1 MGNVIALEINLK
13 SCMGFA
19 DRFIK
24 EEKYL
29 DAMINL
35 NDAISYAKTNEEKRE
50 ILIRFLYLLTQTDNF
65 GSAYTVLCKL
75 IYTYCE
81 RDSYLFDGID
91 MVLKDS
97 LLFSNNENMLAFD
110 GLDIKA
116 REDFITIR
124 ELCRNEEYETLF
136 DALPVLI
143 SADNPYF
150 PEIMKMVYDATQQQ
164 NFKVGKEKVL
174 KAIML
179 MYPNAP
185 ENPYIVSMLL
195 DTEDEEVISVL
206 EKSYRLQIE
215 RSDDNYFDL
224 LRIGRAYMLSGRYEV
239 AGKFFARIM
248 QQNEYDEETLW
259 MAALNSYLLKQP
271 EKGRRLLNTY
281 AAFFKCSDAPIGIYR
296 SYMDSADA
304 APSRYPFLSETFI
317 SKEIKRVKEFFKVF
331 EPSDI
336 SVTALEDLFKV
347 AGYKYEELYDIV
359 SEFSGTV
366 MQNAIKRMLASMRI
380 NSYHKLFLFN
390 ELVKTDFEGGVD
402 IVYKDRI
409 FCGNVLK
416 LRARGINKS
425 FFRFYKEIIAMI
437 PFCEEM
443 IPLKCGVLAEIIK
456 NAAKE
461 EYDISPEQEGASK
474 YKIFMQYVK
483 KLRIKVD
490 TEYYKHVFNVAE

>member
-29 DAMINL
+29 DAIMNL
-35 NDAISYAKTNEEKRE
+35 NEAIDYAKTNEEKRE
-50 ILIRFLYLLTQTDNF
+50 IFIRYLYLLTQTDNF

-97 LLFSNNENMLAFD
+97 LLFGNNENMLVFD

-116 REDFITIR
+116 REDFITVR
-124 ELCRNEEYETLF
+124 ELCRNEEYEKLF
-136 DALPVLI
+136 EVLPVLMTVE
-143 SADNPYF
+143 NPYF
-150 PEIMKMVYDATQQQ
+150 PETMKMVYDATQQP
-164 NFKVGKEKVL
+164 NFKVDKNIIL
-174 KAIML
+174 KAMMA
-179 MYPNAP
+179 MYPSAAD
-185 ENPYIVSMLL
+185 NPYIVSMLL
-195 DTEDEEVISVL
+195 DTENKDVISVL
-206 EKSYRLQIE
+206 EQGYRLQLE
-215 RSDDNYFDL
+215 RADDNYFDL
-224 LRIGRAYMLSGRYEV
+224 LRIGRAYMLRGKYEI

-271 EKGRRLLNTY
+271 EKGRRVLNTY
-281 AAFFKCSDAPIGIYR
+281 AAFFKCSDAPVGIYR
-296 SYMDSADA
+296 AYMDSEDA
-304 APSRYPFLSETFI
+304 APSKYPFLSEAFI
-317 SKEIKRVKEFFKVF
+317 TKEIKRVKEFFKVF
-331 EPSDI
+331 APGDI

-347 AGYKYEELYDIV
+347 AGYKYEELYEIV
-359 SEFSGTV
+359 SDYPGEV

-390 ELVKTDFEGGVD
+390 ELVKSDFEGGVD

-443 IPLKCGVLAEIIK
+443 IPLKCGTLAEIIK

-461 EYDISPEQEGASK
+461 EYDISPEQEGATK

-490 TEYYKHVFNVAE
+490 AEYYKHIFNVAE